1 MDSLLTRTILLYKE
15 VTGQLAN
22 KSDNKNR
29 LLSFSNTAALF
40 EEEVLMKLKSRI
52 VAFLM
57 IVVVIGALMGTTVK
71 GVLSNINL
79 GLDLQGG
86 FEVLYQVEPLK
97 KGQKITESDVKA
109 TAEAISKRVNVLG
122 VSEPSIQIESG
133 NRIRVQLAGVKDQET
148 ARDVLSNQANLTFRD
163 VNDKVLLDGND
174 LQQGGAKAAFDQEG
188 RPMVT
193 LKLKDPD
200 KFGQV
205 TSKIAAMGVPNN
217 LLVIWLDFDEGKDS
231 YKKEVLKKNPRF
243 ESNPQVTQTINSRDV
258 QITGNYTV
266 QETKDLAGILN
277 AGALPAKLTE
287 MYSTSVGAQFGDEAL
302 NSTVFASII
311 GVALIFIFMLL
322 VYRLPGLIAD
332 ITLAIFTFIVLV
344 LFDWIHVVL
353 TLPGIAALVLG
364 IGMAVDAN
372 ILMYERIKE
381 ELRVGKSIKAAFHS
395 GSKSSFTAIFD
406 ANITTI
412 LAAAVLFYFGTSSVR
427 GFATTL
433 MISILVSFLT
443 AVWGTRILLG
453 LLVNS
458 GYLDGKVGLFGVNK
472 SRVHKIEEG
481 VDTLDLATHF
491 DRFDFVHTR
500 NKFFA
505 LSAVLIIAGM
515 IVLGIFKLNL
525 GIDFSSG
532 SRVEVTSNHALTKAN
547 VESYIDKIGF
557 SSDDIVISG
566 NKNDRAVIRYK
577 HDFSKD
583 DVKKLNA
590 EFKKEYGDTPSISTV
605 SPTIGTEIA
614 KNAVKALLWAALGII
629 IYVAFRFEWRMGI
642 GAIASLLH
650 DVFFMV
656 AIFSLFRIEVDIT
669 FIAAV
674 LTIVGYSINDT
685 IVTFDRIR
693 ENLHRVKKIK
703 DANDLAHIVNKS
715 LRQTLGR
722 SVNTVMTVIVVV
734 VALLIFGASSI
745 STFSIALLIG
755 LVTGMYSSI
764 YIAAQIWY
772 VLKVREMKKKGHV
785 DVAKKKKQWGSDE
798 PVV

>member
-1 MDSLLTRTILLYKE
+1 
-15 VTGQLAN
+15 
-22 KSDNKNR
+22 
-29 LLSFSNTAALF
+29 
-40 EEEVLMKLKSRI
+40 MKLKSRI

-57 IVVVIGALMGTTVK
+57 IVVVLGALMGTTVK

-97 KGQKITESDVKA
+97 PGQKVTDSDVQA
-109 TAEAISKRVNVLG
+109 TTKSIERRVNVLG
-122 VSEPSIQIESG
+122 VSEPSIQVENG
-133 NRIRVQLAGVKDQET
+133 NRIRVQLAGVKNQDQ
-148 ARDVLSNQANLTFRD
+148 ARKVLSSQANLTFRD

-174 LQQGGAKAAFDQEG
+174 LQQGGAKATFDQQG

-193 LKLKDPD
+193 LKLKDPN
-200 KFGQV
+200 KFAQV
-205 TSKIAAMGVPNN
+205 TTKVAKMGAPNN
-217 LLVIWLDFDEGKDS
+217 LLVIWLDFNEGKDA
-231 YKKEVLKKNPRF
+231 YKKEVLKKNPKYV
-243 ESNPQVTQTINSRDV
+243 SNPEVTQTINSKDV
-258 QITGNYTV
+258 QITGNFTV
-266 QETKDLAGILN
+266 QETKDLKGILN

-287 MYSTSVGAQFGDEAL
+287 MYSTSVGAQFGDQAL
-302 NSTVFASII
+302 QSTVFASIV
-311 GVALIFIFMLL
+311 GVALIFLFMLL

-332 ITLAIFTFIVLV
+332 ITLTIFTFIVLV
-344 LFDWIHVVL
+344 IFDWVHVVL

-381 ELRVGKSIKAAFHS
+381 ELRVGKSVKAAFHS
-395 GSKSSFTAIFD
+395 GSKSSFSAIFD

-412 LAAAVLFYFGTSSVR
+412 LAAVVLFIYGTSSVR

-433 MISILVSFLT
+433 IISILVSFLT
-443 AVWGTRILLG
+443 AVWGTRVLLG

-481 VDTLDLATHF
+481 VDTLDLTTHF

-500 NKFFA
+500 NKFFT

-525 GIDFSSG
+525 GIDFNGG
-532 SRVEVTSNHALTKAN
+532 SRVEVTSNHALTKDT
-547 VESYIDKIGF
+547 VESYVDKIGF
-557 SSDDIVISG
+557 HSDDIVISG
-566 NKNDRAVIRYK
+566 KSDRAVIRYK
-577 HDFSKD
+577 AEFSKEQIQKIKSD
-583 DVKKLNA
+583 
-590 EFKKEYGDTPSISTV
+590 FKQQFGNEPTISTV
-605 SPTIGTEIA
+605 SDTIGKELA
-614 KNAVKALLWAALGII
+614 KNAIKALLYAALGII

-703 DANDLAHIVNKS
+703 DADDLAHIVNKS

-722 SVNTVMTVIVVV
+722 SVNTVMTVLVVV

-745 STFSIALLIG
+745 NTFTIALLIG
-755 LVTGMYSSI
+755 LVTGVYSSI

-785 DVAKKKKQWGSDE
+785 DVAKKERKWGSDE